1 MSRPVVA
8 LPELVAVVEVDAG
21 AGAVAAGVVVVK
33 AGAVA
38 GRAGVELD
46 DSDSPPWRVQGQGS
60 SGVVV
65 SQSGGSPSKSQ
76 PYRAQQAQNGH
87 GKRVMIG

>member
-1 MSRPVVA
+1 M
-8 LPELVAVVEVDAG
+8 
-21 AGAVAAGVVVVK
+21 
-33 AGAVA
+33 
-38 GRAGVELD
+38 
-46 DSDSPPWRVQGQGS
+46 QGQGS